1 MKEENRAMT
10 NTTQTEL
17 ALLDISGAIAT
28 LRMNRPDKRNALSL
42 ELLDAMREKVAQLA
56 AMPIGERPSVLI
68 LTGEGRSFCAGM
80 DLKAVLKE
88 PGAPLRLLQSIAEL
102 TIAIRELPMVVLGRV
117 NGAAIGGGC
126 GLVAVCDLAIA
137 TPDAKLGY
145 PEVDLGVCPA
155 VVAPWLV
162 AAIGG
167 SKARRIL
174 LSGGTLSGVQ
184 ALEMGLVSEIVP
196 AAELDEKVREVAE
209 RLAAAGPHALTQT
222 KRLLNELDHGGENQR
237 LYELVRKGAHISA
250 DVIAGGEAQQRLS
263 VIYGT

>member
-1 MKEENRAMT
+1 MS
-10 NTTQTEL
+10 NTMDTEL
-17 ALLDISGAIAT
+17 ALLTIDGAVAT
-28 LRMNRPDKRNALSL
+28 LKINRPEKRNALSL
-42 ELLDAMREKVAQLA
+42 DLLAALREKVGELA
-56 AMPIGERPSVLI
+56 SMAADERPSVLV
-68 LTGEGRSFCAGM
+68 LTGEGKSFCAGM

-126 GLVAVCDLAIA
+126 GLVAVCDLAIT

-162 AAIGG
+162 AAVGG
-167 SKARRIL
+167 TRARRIL
-174 LSGGTLSGVQ
+174 LSGGTMSGVQ
-184 ALEMGLVSEIVP
+184 ALEMGLVTEIVP
-196 AAELDEKVREVAE
+196 AQDLDERVNEVASG
-209 RLAAAGPHALTQT
+209 LAKAGPHALTQT
-222 KRLLNELDHGGENQR
+222 KRLLNEIDQGDDKQR

-250 DVIAGGEAQQRLS
+250 EVIGGPEAQQRLS
-263 VIYGT
+263 AIYG

>member
-1 MKEENRAMT
+1 MT
-10 NTTQTEL
+10 KTTDAEIAVL
-17 ALLDISGAIAT
+17 SIDGAIAT
-28 LRMNRPDKRNALSL
+28 LKLNRPEKRNALSL
-42 ELLDAMREKVAQLA
+42 DLLAALREKVAQLA
-56 AMPIGERPSVLI
+56 AMSGDERPSVLV
-68 LTGEGRSFCAGM
+68 LTGEGKSFCAGM

-126 GLVAVCDLAIA
+126 GLVAVCDLAIT

-162 AAIGG
+162 AAVGG
-167 SKARRIL
+167 STARKIL
-174 LSGGTLSGVQ
+174 LSGGTMSGLQ
-184 ALEMGLVSEIVP
+184 AFQMGLVTEIVP
-196 AAELDEKVREVAE
+196 AAELDTRVAEVAAG
-209 RLAAAGPHALTQT
+209 LAKAGPHALSQT
-222 KRLLNELDHGGENQR
+222 KKLLNEIDQGGENQR

-250 DVIAGGEAQQRLS
+250 EVIAGAEAQQRLGA
-263 VIYGT
+263 IYG